1 MAATV
6 YILGALVTLL
16 CGVLLIRGYQRAGKR
31 LLLWS
36 GICFFGLSL
45 SNFLVFLDLNIL
57 PPKIDLFPWRLLTAA
72 IAMLILLY
80 GLIWER
86 DQ

>member
-1 MAATV
+1 MAPAV
-6 YILGALVTLL
+6 YILGTLVTFL
-16 CGVLLIRGYQRAGKR
+16 CGALLTRAYARVKKR

-36 GICFFGLSL
+36 GVCFFGLAI
-45 SNFLVFLDLNIL
+45 SNFLVFLDLVIFPNV
-57 PPKIDLFPWRLLTAA
+57 DLYFWRLLTAA
-72 IAMLILLY
+72 AAMLILLY

>member
-6 YILGALVTLL
+6 YILGALVTFV
-16 CGVLLIRGYQRAGKR
+16 CGVLLIRGYRNAGKR

-36 GICFFGLSL
+36 GVCFFGLSL
-45 SNFLVFLDLNIL
+45 SNVLVFLDLVLL
-57 PPKIDLFPWRLLTAA
+57 PNVDLYFWRLLTAA
-72 IAMLILLY
+72 SAMLILLY

>member
-6 YILGALVTLL
+6 YILGALVTLV
-16 CGVLLIRGYQRAGKR
+16 CGVLLIRGYRVGRKR

-45 SNFLVFLDLNIL
+45 SNFLVFLDLIVF
-57 PPKIDLFPWRLLTAA
+57 PASVDLFPWRLLSAA
-72 IAMLILLY
+72 VAMLILLY